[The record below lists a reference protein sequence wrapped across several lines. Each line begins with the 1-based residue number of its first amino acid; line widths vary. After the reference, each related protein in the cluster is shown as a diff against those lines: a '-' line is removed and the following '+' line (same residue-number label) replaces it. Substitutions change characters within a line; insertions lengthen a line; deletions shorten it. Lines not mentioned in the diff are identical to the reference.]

1 MKKVVLMFAILS
13 FMFARDN
20 PFEPVVSSKNI
31 GKATNIGSGIKP
43 LKVQYFKLPS
53 SVRVLKKIKLQVLNV
68 DGSIK
73 EITYDINKKID
84 WHNDFVIA
92 NSKLQIDHKERKIE
106 PKILNIFNFLTILV
120 DQKKLLI
127 KTKDTLIRELFFAK
141 PYKIAIDFKRN
152 VAFYTKTIKLK
163 NSPYSKIIVGNHGN
177 FYRVVLELDGEYRY
191 KIKKNS
197 NGYLVELF

>member
-1 MKKVVLMFAILS
+1 MKKIVLILAILS

-20 PFEPVVSSKNI
+20 PFRPIISSKNI
-31 GKATNIGSGIKP
+31 GKATNVSSDIKP
-43 LKVQYFKLPS
+43 LVVQYFKLPS

-92 NSKLQIDHKERKIE
+92 NSKLQIDHKKTKIE
-106 PKILNIFNFLTILV
+106 PKMLNIFNFLTFLV